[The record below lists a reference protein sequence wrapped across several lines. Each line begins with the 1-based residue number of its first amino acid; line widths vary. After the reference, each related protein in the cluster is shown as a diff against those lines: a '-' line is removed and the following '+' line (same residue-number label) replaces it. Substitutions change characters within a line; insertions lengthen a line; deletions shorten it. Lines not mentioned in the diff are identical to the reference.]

1 MGKHYR
7 VKNKNIIVLSILRIL
22 FFIVLVVSTIY
33 IVKWYIDSKQNE
45 KLKEKVSETIIIEDV
60 ENEDIKYK
68 IDFEKLKS
76 INDQVVA
83 WLKVYGTEVEYP
95 VVQANDNSYYLKQNL
110 EKEYNVGGWIFA
122 DYKNKLDGTDKN
134 IVIYG
139 HNMKDSSMFGSL
151 KKILEEEWYDNAEN
165 YIVEFITENEHQKYQ
180 VFSVYKIEKE
190 DYYIKTEFK
199 EDEFE
204 VFINTLKNRS
214 IKDFN
219 IEVSD
224 KDNILTLSTCADNN
238 KYRVVLHAKKI
249 NN

>member
-7 VKNKNIIVLSILRIL
+7 VKNKKIIVLSILRIL
-22 FFIVLVVSTIY
+22 FFIVLVASTIY

-45 KLKEKVSETIIIEDV
+45 KLREKVSEAIIIEDV
-60 ENEDIKYK
+60 ENDDIKYK

-95 VVQANDNSYYLKQNL
+95 VVQSKDNSYYLQRNL

-122 DYKNKLDGTDKN
+122 DYKNKLDGTDRN

-165 YIVEFITENEHQKYQ
+165 YIVEFITENEYQKYQ
-180 VFSVYKIEKE
+180 VFSVYKI
-190 DYYIKTEFK
+190 
-199 EDEFE
+199 
-204 VFINTLKNRS
+204 
-214 IKDFN
+214 
-219 IEVSD
+219 
-224 KDNILTLSTCADNN
+224 
-238 KYRVVLHAKKI
+238 
-249 NN
+249 